1 MKKKRIFFVHF
12 FNSYT
17 GSPQVLKTVIESLV
31 DYEVILFTNRTEGL
45 LTGLDINYH
54 YFNFNLTNNRLTTLF
69 NYFAAQLSIFFKVLF
84 IIKKND
90 LAYINTTI
98 PIFAAFAAK
107 IKGATILFHLHE
119 DRKSLNFVHRFLSY
133 FRKYFCEY
141 EIFVSNY
148 LFNKEHIPGKKYY
161 ILPNVLNKNFFE
173 EAIKYSLLDKTKLP
187 FNVLMIC
194 SLKTYKG
201 VFEFLDIADKL
212 LTEDDITFTLVL
224 SEPKEAIDIFFY
236 NTLIPSNVTI
246 HESTYNTIPFYEKA
260 SIVLNLS
267 RVDEWIETFG
277 LTILEGMSFGI
288 PCIVPPIG
296 GPSELIKP
304 EVNGYQLSSYDKVR
318 IVDSI
323 LMLRN
328 DKELYK
334 QISSNNKIRALDF
347 SNRAFKEKLNKI
359 INEIYL

>member
-1 MKKKRIFFVHF
+1 M
-12 FNSYT
+12 
-17 GSPQVLKTVIESLV
+17 
-31 DYEVILFTNRTEGL
+31 
-45 LTGLDINYH
+45 
-54 YFNFNLTNNRLTTLF
+54 
-69 NYFAAQLSIFFKVLF
+69 
-84 IIKKND
+84 
-90 LAYINTTI
+90 
-98 PIFAAFAAK
+98 
-107 IKGATILFHLHE
+107 
-119 DRKSLNFVHRFLSY
+119 
-133 FRKYFCEY
+133 
-141 EIFVSNY
+141 
-148 LFNKEHIPGKKYY
+148 
-161 ILPNVLNKNFFE
+161 
-173 EAIKYSLLDKTKLP
+173 
-187 FNVLMIC
+187 
-194 SLKTYKG
+194 
-201 VFEFLDIADKL
+201 